1 MVNASLP
8 LAVIGLGRI
17 GQVHVRVLAHG
28 IEGARLVAVADVD
41 AERAR
46 QTAAELGVPDWY
58 DNPEAVLAREDVR
71 AVVIATPSDTHLA
84 LVEAAAQAG
93 KAILCEKPLA
103 LNLEDTDRAIAAA
116 ARAGVLL
123 QVGLMRRTQPA
134 YLRLKRAIE
143 AGDLGRLVLF
153 RSTQRDREPPPAA
166 FCDPARSGG
175 IFLDMGIHEFDLG
188 RWLLQD
194 EVEWVQAFA
203 SAPVDPGLA
212 AVGDFDNVV
221 INLRFRGGAVGTV
234 DLSRNAGYGEDIRTE
249 VIGARGGAFVGPP
262 PSQPLPEGTVEERY
276 RPQMQAFV
284 DAVGKN
290 APPPATGQDSRAAL
304 AIALAARASAETGRT
319 MAL

>member
-1 MVNASLP
+1 MANASLP

-41 AERAR
+41 GERAR
-46 QTAAELGVPDWY
+46 RTAAEQGVPDWY
-58 DNPEAVLAREDVR
+58 DNPEAVLAREDLR

-84 LVEAAAQAG
+84 LVEAAARAG

-103 LNLEDTDRAIAAA
+103 LILEDTDRAIAAA

-123 QVGLMRRTQPA
+123 QIGFMRRTQPD

-143 AGDLGRLVLF
+143 AGELGRPVLF

-166 FCDPARSGG
+166 FCDPVKSGG

-194 EVEWVQAFA
+194 EVESVQAFA
-203 SAPVDPGLA
+203 SVPVDPELA
-212 AVGDFDNVV
+212 AVGDFDNAV
-221 INLRFRGGAVGTV
+221 INLRFRGGAVGSV

-249 VIGARGGAFVGPP
+249 VVGARGGAFVGPP
-262 PSQPLPEGTVEERY
+262 PSQPLPEGSVEERY

-304 AIALAARASAETGRT
+304 AISLAARASAETGQT

>member
-1 MVNASLP
+1 MASGSLL

-17 GQVHVRVLAHG
+17 GQVHVRILAQG
-28 IEGARLVAVADVD
+28 IEGARLEAVADVD

-46 QTAAELGVPDWY
+46 RTAAELGVPHWY
-58 DNPEAVLAREDVR
+58 DSPEAVLAREDVP
-71 AVVIATPSDTHLA
+71 AVVIATPSDTHLP
-84 LVEAAAQAG
+84 LVEAAARAG

-103 LNLEDTDRAIAAA
+103 LTLKDTDRAITAA

-123 QVGLMRRTQPA
+123 QIGFMRRTQPD
-134 YLRLKRAIE
+134 YLRLKRTIE
-143 AGDLGRLVLF
+143 AGRLGRPVLF

-166 FCDPARSGG
+166 FCDPAKSGG

-194 EVEWVQAFA
+194 EVESVQAFA
-203 SAPVDPGLA
+203 SAPVDPELA

-221 INLRFRGGAVGTV
+221 INLRFRGGAVGSV

-249 VIGARGGAFVGPP
+249 VIGSRGGAFVGPP
-262 PSQPLPEGTVEERY
+262 PSHPLPEGTVDERY

-284 DAVGKN
+284 DAVGKG
-290 APPPATGQDSRAAL
+290 APLPATGEDSRSGL
-304 AIALAARASAETGRT
+304 AISLAARDSAETGRT
-319 MAL
+319 VTL